1 MSGKGDTPRP
11 VDPAAYAAGM
21 QRLFDTHPE
30 GRLAQCQRSVCRDG
44 DCWCRRRAASD
55 RRAQAITEHF
65 HAGRQVP
72 YATGSDP
79 YQLPPPEETP

>member
-11 VDPAAYAAGM
+11 VDPAAFAAGM
-21 QRLFDTHPE
+21 QRVFDTHPE
-30 GRLAQCQRSVCRDG
+30 GRVEGCPRSVCRAG
-44 DCWCRRRAASD
+44 DCWCRRRAATE
-55 RRAQAITEHF
+55 RREQAIAQSF

-79 YQLPPPEETP
+79 YQLPPTEER